1 MAPEA
6 PGKCR
11 LRRIM
16 DSVTV
21 SGNATGSL
29 CSIEAPALAFR
40 RWSLGFR
47 MQVPGDRVS
56 DQGIVAYR
64 QNQQDVERHHADIT
78 GADGRI
84 AGIGRWART
93 NDRR

>member
-21 SGNATGSL
+21 SGSATGSL
-29 CSIEAPALAFR
+29 CSIEAVALTFR
-40 RWSLGFR
+40 LCCTEPRKYAMPKMIKAANGSTGR
-47 MQVPGDRVS
+47 CN
-56 DQGIVAYR
+56 A
-64 QNQQDVERHHADIT
+64 VESI
-78 GADGRI
+78 
-84 AGIGRWART
+84 
-93 NDRR
+93 